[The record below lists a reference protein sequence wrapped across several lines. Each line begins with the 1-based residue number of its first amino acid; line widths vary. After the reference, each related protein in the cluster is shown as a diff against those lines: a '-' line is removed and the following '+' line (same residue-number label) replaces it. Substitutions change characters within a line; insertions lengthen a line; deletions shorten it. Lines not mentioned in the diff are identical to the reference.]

1 MNTRNASNVDYEMAQ
16 WHKLY
21 KSIEENVRREILM
34 DVNDKMNKLK
44 RKNRKLKDQNKCLME
59 MMSMMRTPLASRFVP
74 HTPSGVCTPVPEP
87 VLVASKEPV
96 LVASKESALVAY
108 KEPVE
113 VKVIHVKVEKVSTK
127 NNITIDLCD
136 NVQNEI
142 VLKKELVAP
151 PVVVIDEPEEEEQE
165 EEEEVDEQEEEEEQ
179 EEELEQE
186 EVEVDEQEEEQ
197 EELDQEVE
205 ELEELEELEEVEE
218 QEEEEVEE
226 QEELEEVEEP
236 KQVITA
242 EVAKVVEPE
251 EEEEEESVEEV
262 FINNKR
268 YYTTNLLNG
277 VIYDIDEED
286 NPGNEVGK
294 IVDGKPILKAVP
306 ASVPVAV
313 PEEEEEEESVEE
325 WEFEDDKYYVS
336 NTKDGKIYLM
346 TKDEEVGDEIGK
358 FVNGKPIFYD

>member
-59 MMSMMRTPLASRFVP
+59 MMSMMRTPSASRFVP

-87 VLVASKEPV
+87 VLVASKE
-96 LVASKESALVAY
+96 SA
-108 KEPVE
+108 E

-165 EEEEVDEQEEEEEQ
+165 EDEQEEQEEEDEQEEQEEEEEEVEQ
-179 EEELEQE
+179 EELEQ
-186 EVEVDEQEEEQ
+186 EVDEQEEEQ
-197 EELDQEVE
+197 EELEQ
-205 ELEELEELEEVEE
+205 EE
-218 QEEEEVEE
+218 QEVDELEQEE
-226 QEELEEVEEP
+226 EELEEVEEP

-242 EVAKVVEPE
+242 EVAKVVEPEE

-294 IVDGKPILKAVP
+294 IVDGKPILKVAP
-306 ASVPVAV
+306 AAVPVAV
-313 PEEEEEEESVEE
+313 PEEEEEEEESVEE

>member
-59 MMSMMRTPLASRFVP
+59 MMSMMRTPSASRFVP
-74 HTPSGVCTPVPEP
+74 HTPSGLCTPVLEP
-87 VLVASKEPV
+87 VQVASKEPV
-96 LVASKESALVAY
+96 QVASKEPVQVAS
-108 KEPVE
+108 KEAAQMASKEAAE

-151 PVVVIDEPEEEEQE
+151 PVVVIDKPEEEEQE
-165 EEEEVDEQEEEEEQ
+165 EQEELEQEEEEVDEQEEEEQ
-179 EEELEQE
+179 E
-186 EVEVDEQEEEQ
+186 
-197 EELDQEVE
+197 
-205 ELEELEELEEVEE
+205 EELEEVEVEEEE
-218 QEEEEVEE
+218 QEEQEEQEEVEEEEVEE
-226 QEELEEVEEP
+226 QEELEQQEEP

-294 IVDGKPILKAVP
+294 IVDGKPILKVAP
-306 ASVPVAV
+306 AAVPVAV
-313 PEEEEEEESVEE
+313 PEEEEEEEEESVEE